1 MPRIQQYVAQGG
13 PQPGPANLAAP
24 QAFGSVPNVGET
36 IGTLAQ
42 FLDQKAERDQAF
54 QIKKDMAKVRGD
66 WMARLNELE
75 QNAPAGAPDF
85 TKTVMDEYRAAMQQ
99 MTAERSLSRAN
110 ADSLALEQEQT
121 GNVLLQRAMTFEA
134 QERAKK
140 RRTDALAYSAD
151 VSRHVFLNPFLFSM
165 ENDKLP
171 ETFGALGLTGAALDE
186 TLRVVRADLAQN
198 AIKGLIERG
207 DLNEA
212 RAAIAEGPTSQYVS
226 GDLAAS
232 LTNAIHVEERRREA
246 EARQR
251 AALAKAEAMA
261 VVQVLRDDV
270 TAEIS
275 ATGRSAN
282 LESLKTAI
290 RTAYGEKPEIASR
303 MVNQLDNAVTFYT
316 ERTAIAG
323 NSPEQD
329 AAYLER
335 LRGEA
340 TGTNAAQKLNQL
352 AIATR
357 AVRDKREALDEDGFT
372 YVLQTNPQLR
382 QAMSDGANDPEKFRR
397 VVATID
403 QKQADLGVPSWRR
416 TYFGKAQAAST
427 AAELNAAVATDP
439 EKVANRI
446 ETLAASYGPL
456 WSNVLNELVG
466 QGLNETLA
474 VAARF
479 DKPTDAVARVDLVRA
494 IAAASANRKVT
505 DEKAMTDIRAQLQTE
520 MTDFAKSLAAY
531 GPAGAALVARERA
544 AAEALAMSILAANG
558 GRDPA
563 GAARKAAETL
573 VNSRYDFADT
583 YRTPKGLG
591 SAVDGAA
598 RQVLRQLSA
607 DVMAPAMGGDPALSE
622 EYRRTAALR
631 AAQGGRWINTPD
643 GKGIE
648 LHQQDGRPVVLRSGA
663 RVRLMFDALPELER
677 STDGLSGV
685 VAP

>member
-1 MPRIQQYVAQGG
+1 MPKIQQYVAQGT
-13 PQPGPANLAAP
+13 PQAGPANLATA
-24 QAFGSVPNVGET
+24 ASFGAMPNVGASIESVT
-36 IGTLAQ
+36 Q
-42 FLDQKAERDQAF
+42 FLDQKMERDQFF
-54 QIKKDMAKVRGD
+54 QVQKDMAKVRGD
-66 WMARLNELE
+66 WMTRLNELE

-85 TKTVMDEYRAAMQQ
+85 TKNLMAEYRAAMQQ
-99 MTAERSLSRAN
+99 MTTERSLSRTN
-110 ADSLALEQEQT
+110 ADRLALEQEQT
-121 GNVLLQRAMTFEA
+121 GNMLLQRGMAFEA

-151 VSRHVFLNPFLFSM
+151 ASRHVFLNPFAFST
-165 ENDKLP
+165 EDDKLP
-171 ETFGALGLTGAALDE
+171 EAFSALGLTGSALDE
-186 TLRVVRADLAQN
+186 TLRVVRTDLAQN
-198 AIKGLIERG
+198 AVRGLIERG
-207 DLNEA
+207 DLNGA
-212 RAAIAEGPTSQYVS
+212 RAAIAEGPAARYIT
-226 GDLAAS
+226 GDVAAA
-232 LTNAIHVEERRREA
+232 LTNSIQTEERRREA
-246 EARQR
+246 EARQK
-251 AALAKAEAMA
+251 AALARSEAMA

-282 LESLKTAI
+282 LDSLKTAI
-290 RTAYGEKPEIASR
+290 RTAYGDKPEIANR
-303 MVNQLDNAVTFYT
+303 MTGQLDNAVTFYT

-340 TGTNAAQKLNQL
+340 TGTNAAQKLNQV
-352 AIATR
+352 AIAER
-357 AVRDKREALDEDGFT
+357 AVRDKREALAEDGFT

-382 QAMSDGANDPEKFRR
+382 QAMADGANDPEKFRR

-416 TYFGKAQAAST
+416 TYYGKAQAAAT

-439 EKVANRI
+439 EKAANRL
-446 ETLAASYGPL
+446 ETLAKTYGPM
-456 WSNVLNELVG
+456 WSNVLNELAG

-479 DKPTDAVARVDLVRA
+479 DGPLDAVTRVDLVRA
-494 IAAASANRKVT
+494 IAAAPANRKVT

-573 VNSRYDFADT
+573 VNSRYDFSDT
-583 YRTPKGLG
+583 YRTPKGMG

-607 DVMAPAMGGDPALSE
+607 DEMAPAMGGDPALSE
-622 EYRRTAALR
+622 QYRKTAALR

-648 LHQQDGRPVVLRSGA
+648 LHQQDGRPVILRSGA
-663 RVRLMFDALPELER
+663 RVRLMFDALPALEAAP
-677 STDGLSGV
+677 SSAFGV